1 MSIEYHHSRRPKN
14 FIHRKVSEALPE
26 YFGGDYPKFI
36 TFLEKYYQFLDS
48 DGTHSFGKDVKQSF
62 DLRDVHATQQL
73 NNLISEIASGL
84 PNGDAFTDPRYSAT
98 RLAELQRN
106 KGTRFAVEEFFR
118 LFFQEAVEVE
128 FPKKDIFTVGSSK
141 IGPDSL
147 KIIQNGQLYQVFSV
161 LIKTALS
168 TNTWEELYKKFM
180 HPAGF
185 FIGTRI
191 VSDTE
196 ADAGIG
202 LMPLAI
208 LDSSAG
214 PTVTSEAVI
223 TLLSPFTQMTALLDS
238 DGNGTNDF
246 RVGLDQLV
254 SVYQTLTATQLD
266 KFYGSINTLIG
277 VNSFKFDDS
286 DIGDSAGTSRP
297 DFSLTTETMDNEMFS
312 NYLIDSTF

>member
-62 DLRDVHATQQL
+62 DLRDIHATQQL

-84 PNGDAFTDPRYSAT
+84 PNGDAFTDARYAAT

-106 KGTRFAVEEFFR
+106 KGTRFATEEFFR
-118 LFFQEAVEVE
+118 LFFKEEVEVE

-141 IGPDSL
+141 IGTESL
-147 KIIQNGQLYQVFSV
+147 KFIQNGALYQVFSV
-161 LIKTALS
+161 LIKTAMS
-168 TNTWEELYKKFM
+168 APTWEELYKKFM

-185 FIGTRI
+185 FIGARI
-191 VSDTE
+191 TSDNE
-196 ADAGIG
+196 ASLSGTAQGFINDF
-202 LMPLAI
+202 
-208 LDSSAG
+208 DSGEVPVLSQAST
-214 PTVTSEAVI
+214 TVFA
-223 TLLSPFTQMTALLDS
+223 PFTQMTQLLDS
-238 DGNGTNDF
+238 DNNGTADY
-246 RVGLDQLV
+246 RIGVDQLV
-254 SVYQTLTATQLD
+254 SVYQTLTSTELN
-266 KFYGSINTLIG
+266 KFYGTINNLIG
-277 VNSFKFDDS
+277 VNSFKFDDH
-286 DIGDSAGTSRP
+286 DSSGGTRP

-312 NYLIDSTF
+312 NYLVDSTF